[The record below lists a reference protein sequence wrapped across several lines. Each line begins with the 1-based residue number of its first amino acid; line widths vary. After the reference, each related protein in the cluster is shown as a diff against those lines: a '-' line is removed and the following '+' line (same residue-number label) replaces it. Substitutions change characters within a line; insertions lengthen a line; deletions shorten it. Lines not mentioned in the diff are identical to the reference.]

1 MAPDRLPAFPSEQD
15 RRPGRRAVT
24 AARMSNFR
32 ITPNALSHKL
42 KLHQLQIFERVLAR
56 RSLSRAASEMHLTQP
71 TVTKAIHDLE
81 AFFGATLFERSNRGV
96 TPTELALV
104 LGRRVHAMMAEIR
117 YMADDIDAVLG
128 GASGHVVVG
137 TLIAAS
143 AKLLPEA
150 IARLMTEH
158 PGIQVTVREGPSA
171 QLLPALATGDVD
183 IVVGRLPG
191 ADMASISGV
200 AVDHHKLYREDL
212 CLVAGARH
220 PLAGAARVTL
230 AELADHIW
238 ILPAPTSPLRASIER
253 SFFDAGVRLPTR
265 HVESLSLLTNIGILM
280 HSDALA
286 LMPYDAAAQFLA
298 MGVLTRLPTD
308 AFGAFGDVGYSIRA
322 DRPLT
327 PACLRLVDYLKQ
339 IAAQR
344 PASA

>member
-1 MAPDRLPAFPSEQD
+1 M
-15 RRPGRRAVT
+15 
-24 AARMSNFR
+24 
-32 ITPNALSHKL
+32 
-42 KLHQLQIFERVLAR
+42 
-56 RSLSRAASEMHLTQP
+56 
-71 TVTKAIHDLE
+71 
-81 AFFGATLFERSNRGV
+81 
-96 TPTELALV
+96 
-104 LGRRVHAMMAEIR
+104 
-117 YMADDIDAVLG
+117 
-128 GASGHVVVG
+128 VVG

-212 CLVAGARH
+212 CLVAGASH
-220 PLAGAARVTL
+220 PLAGAARVSL

-327 PACLRLVDYLKQ
+327 PACLRLVDYLKRV
-339 IAAQR
+339 AAQR
-344 PASA
+344 DASPDPA

>member
-1 MAPDRLPAFPSEQD
+1 M
-15 RRPGRRAVT
+15 
-24 AARMSNFR
+24 
-32 ITPNALSHKL
+32 
-42 KLHQLQIFERVLAR
+42 
-56 RSLSRAASEMHLTQP
+56 
-71 TVTKAIHDLE
+71 
-81 AFFGATLFERSNRGV
+81 
-96 TPTELALV
+96 
-104 LGRRVHAMMAEIR
+104 
-117 YMADDIDAVLG
+117 
-128 GASGHVVVG
+128 VVG

-200 AVDHHKLYREDL
+200 AVDHLLYREDL
-212 CLVAGARH
+212 CLVAGASH
-220 PLAGAARVTL
+220 PLAGAARVSL

-238 ILPAPTSPLRASIER
+238 ILPAPPRRCASIER

-298 MGVLTRLPTD
+298 MGVLARLPTD

-327 PACLRLVDYLKQ
+327 PACLRLVDYLKRV
-339 IAAQR
+339 AAQR
-344 PASA
+344 RQSGPA